1 MRRKAKLSNL
11 VVALAGLLLIALI
24 LRHYWPPS
32 RSLAFPRGAIVVGV
46 DASYAPFAL
55 DDGESLQG
63 LDIDLANAVAGE
75 IGLPLRFMNIGHYG
89 LYDAL
94 ISGEVELLISALRID
109 PNRMEDV
116 RYSKPY
122 FDNGLVLVMPPN
134 SALPDAHA
142 LAGKGVAFEYASSA
156 DSFIRAWKAQGIQ
169 LERLP
174 YELPQYALDSLRL
187 GRADAALVDAT
198 TYLLYQSEQVNWQSE
213 RRYVTH
219 VPFAIAVRADNVDAW
234 KLVNG
239 ALSALKGKAELAKII
254 DKWFQAN

>member
-1 MRRKAKLSNL
+1 MRWKPKLSSL
-11 VVALAGLLLIALI
+11 VVALAGMFLFGLV

-32 RSLAFPRGAIVVGV
+32 HSLAFPRGTIIVGV

-63 LDIDLANAVAGE
+63 LDIDLANAIAGE
-75 IGLPLRFMNIGHYG
+75 IGLPLRFLNIGHYG

-94 ISGEVELLISALRID
+94 ISAEVDLLISALRID

-116 RYSKPY
+116 RYSRPY
-122 FDNGLVLVMPPN
+122 FDNGLVLVTPPN

-142 LAGKGVAFEYASSA
+142 LAGKAVAFEYASSA
-156 DSFIRAWKAQGIQ
+156 DSFIRAWEAQGIQ

-198 TYLLYQSEQVNWQSE
+198 TYLLYRKEHGDWRSE
-213 RRYVTH
+213 RRYVSH

-234 KLVNG
+234 KLVNR
-239 ALSALKGKAELAKII
+239 ALSALKDKAELAKII

>member
-1 MRRKAKLSNL
+1 MRWKPKLSSL
-11 VVALAGLLLIALI
+11 VVALAGMFLFGLV

-32 RSLAFPRGAIVVGV
+32 RSLAFPRGAIIVGV

-55 DDGESLQG
+55 DNGESLQG
-63 LDIDLANAVAGE
+63 LDIDLANALASE
-75 IGLPLRFMNIGHYG
+75 IGLPLRFLNIGHYG

-116 RYSKPY
+116 RYSLPY
-122 FDNGLVLVMPPN
+122 FDNGLVLVTPPN
-134 SALPDAHA
+134 SALPDAHD
-142 LAGKGVAFEYASSA
+142 LTGKAVAFEYASSA
-156 DSFIRAWKAQGIQ
+156 DSFIRAWEAQGIQ

-187 GRADAALVDAT
+187 GRADAALLDAT
-198 TYLLYQSEQVNWQSE
+198 TYLLYRKEHSEWRSE
-213 RRYVTH
+213 RRYVSH
-219 VPFAIAVRADNVDAW
+219 VPVAIAVRADNVDAW

>member
-1 MRRKAKLSNL
+1 MRWKPKLTSL
-11 VVALAGLLLIALI
+11 VAALAGLLLFGIV

-32 RSLAFPRGAIVVGV
+32 RSLAFPRGTIIVGV

-63 LDIDLANAVAGE
+63 LDVDLATAVAGE
-75 IGLPLRFMNIGHYG
+75 IGLPLRFANIGHYG

-94 ISGEVELLISALRID
+94 ISAEVDLLISALRID

-116 RYSKPY
+116 RYSLPY
-122 FDNGLVLVMPPN
+122 FDNGLVLVAPAD
-134 SALPDAHA
+134 SALPDANA
-142 LAGKGVAFEYASSA
+142 LTGKGIAFEFASSA
-156 DSFIRAWKAQGIQ
+156 DSFIRAWQTQGIQ

-198 TYLLYQSEQVNWQSE
+198 AYLLYQSEQENWESDHS
-213 RRYVTH
+213 YVSH
-219 VPFAIAVRADNVDAW
+219 VPLAIAVRADNVDAW

-239 ALSALKGKAELAKII
+239 ALSALKDKDELARILV
-254 DKWFQAN
+254 KWL